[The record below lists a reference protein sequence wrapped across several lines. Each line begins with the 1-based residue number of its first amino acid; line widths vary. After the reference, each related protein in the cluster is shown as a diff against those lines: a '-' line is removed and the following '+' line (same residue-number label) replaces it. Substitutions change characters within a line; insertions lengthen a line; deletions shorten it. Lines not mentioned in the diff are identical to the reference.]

1 MLILYMPKIGIG
13 LHNFNHSERVER
25 IIMFKNIRQ
34 INNRQIP
41 DGELPY
47 EKCEKHGA
55 ANLSDAELLA
65 VILRTGTSGKTAV
78 ELARDILASEP
89 GGLLNL
95 YRMSREE
102 LQRYQGIGRVKAIQ
116 LKCIGE
122 ISKRISMARHFQG
135 ITLNDA
141 RAVANYYM
149 EQLRYEEREVLLVSM
164 YDAKCR
170 LIGDEMISV
179 GTVNASLVSPREIF
193 LRAVGRHAVTII
205 LLHNHPS
212 GVPEP
217 STADKRVTEQVKLCG
232 ELLGIRLS
240 DHIII
245 GDNRYYSFKEQG
257 LV

>member
-1 MLILYMPKIGIG
+1 
-13 LHNFNHSERVER
+13 
-25 IIMFKNIRQ
+25 MFKNSRK
-34 INNRQIP
+34 IP

-47 EKCEKHGA
+47 EKCEKRGA
-55 ANLSDAELLA
+55 GNLSDAELLA
-65 VILRTGTSGKTAV
+65 VILRTGTNGSTAV
-78 ELARDILASEP
+78 ELAQSILAGEP

-95 YRMSREE
+95 YQTSMEE
-102 LQRYQGIGRVKAIQ
+102 LKQISGIGRVKAIQ

-122 ISKRISMARHFQG
+122 ISKRISMAQHLQG
-135 ITLNDA
+135 ITLESA
-141 RAVANYYM
+141 KAVADYYM

-179 GTVNASLVSPREIF
+179 GTVTSSLVSPREIF

-217 STADKRVTEQVKLCG
+217 SPADKRATEQVKLCG
-232 ELLGIRLS
+232 DMLGIHLS

-257 LV
+257 LI